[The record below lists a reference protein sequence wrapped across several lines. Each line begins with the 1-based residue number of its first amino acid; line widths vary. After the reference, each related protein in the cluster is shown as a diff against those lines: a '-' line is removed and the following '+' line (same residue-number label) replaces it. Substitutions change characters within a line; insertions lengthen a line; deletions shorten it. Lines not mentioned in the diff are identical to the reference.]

1 MTELEDISGKNLNND
16 NLGGI
21 HHTIYAIE
29 HDKVSGIDWPDMNGL
44 QGLNDNN
51 IVSLAGITFE
61 PGALVKI
68 KSVQY
73 KGDLN
78 GNTEGPFGSKA
89 KKSVLVYMLAT
100 NNRQHLGFDRAI
112 QNSDLVFFVKDNH
125 NQIRVFG
132 SDRFPAKLDTG
143 ASTTQP
149 EPGAGDVGI
158 IHTFNTFGPGE
169 PLVLVNGTAPNFT
182 LADFEDLETAAAYG
196 SGSGS

>member
-29 HDKVSGIDWPDMNGL
+29 HDQVSGIDWPDLNGL
-44 QGLNDNN
+44 QNLSDNN
-51 IVSLAGITFE
+51 TVNLAAIVFE
-61 PGALVKI
+61 PGALKKI

-78 GNTEGPFGSKA
+78 GSTEGPFGSKA

-112 QNSDLVFFVKDNH
+112 QNSDLVFFVKDN
-125 NQIRVFG
+125 QGQVRVFG

-143 ASTTQP
+143 ASTNQT

-158 IHTFNTFGPGE
+158 MHTFNTFGPGE
-169 PLVLVNGTAPNFT
+169 PLVLVNGSGAGAP
-182 LADFEDLETAAAYG
+182 LADFEDLETQAAYG